1 MKQIFDLLLN
11 VDRKWRLIFI
21 TIIPLS
27 IIKSFF
33 DVVGLGLIA
42 PFISSVVS
50 PEVILENTYFIYIN
64 EYIGIS
70 SNSELVVFSSIFLI
84 TFFIIKGIYSILVLD
99 FINYFIF
106 HGKAQFNAVLMKKY
120 LRAEWKFHQQ
130 NNSSYLDRNLRISS
144 SKAFS
149 CLSYVLKSIV
159 DAFFVIFS
167 IALLIYAQGMLVIYA
182 ASIFIFLFFCWY
194 KFSFPYLSNIG
205 SMSIQASGESAKII
219 RENFDSI
226 REIITFDVASFFT
239 KKFEQ
244 KERYVASLSKRQALF
259 GILPTAFIEI
269 IAISLLA
276 GTCLY
281 LILSGEDLMDFLP
294 ILGLFG
300 LVIIRLL
307 PILLNFI
314 RSIQEI
320 VFEFPAIDLINNQIQ
335 ELDNESVKQSE
346 NSNLVFS
353 SLKLKNITF
362 SYGAKDIISDLNIK
376 IEHNDSV
383 GIMGPS
389 GSGKTTALNIMLGL
403 LKPDSGEVLVND
415 SNLYSSLNS
424 WRKQISFVPQEP
436 ILFDDSIRENITFG
450 QKDISDHA
458 VWEALKLVKL
468 FDLFQNYDKKIDSK
482 IGERGNK
489 LSGGQKQRLSL
500 ARALV
505 RNPKVIF
512 LDEFTSALDK
522 EVELRILQD
531 LFAISDITI
540 ILISHSPTVIDFCK
554 EKVILG

>member
-11 VDRKWRLIFI
+11 IDRKWRLIFI
-21 TIIPLS
+21 SIIPLS

-33 DVVGLGLIA
+33 DVVGLGLVA

-50 PEVILENTYFIYIN
+50 PETILENTYFIDIN

-84 TFFIIKGIYSILVLD
+84 TFFIIKGVYSILVLD
-99 FINYFIF
+99 YINYFIF
-106 HGKAQFNAVLMKKY
+106 HGKAEFNGVLMQKY
-120 LRAEWKFHQQ
+120 LQAEWKFHQK
-130 NNSSYLDRNLRISS
+130 NNSSYLDRNLRVSS
-144 SKAFS
+144 NKAFS
-149 CLSYVLKSIV
+149 CLSYILKSFV

-167 IALLIYAQGMLVIYA
+167 IALLIYAQGMLTIYA
-182 ASIFIFLFFCWY
+182 ASVFILLFFCWY
-194 KFSFPYLSNIG
+194 KFSFPYLAKIG
-205 SMSIQASGESAKII
+205 SMSIQASGESSKII

-239 KKFEQ
+239 NKYEK
-244 KERYVASLSKRQALF
+244 KERYVSSLSKRQAF
-259 GILPTAFIEI
+259 FQILPTAFIEI

-281 LILSGEDLMDFLP
+281 LVLSGEDLVDFLP

-314 RSIQEI
+314 RSVQEI
-320 VFEFPAIDLINNQIQ
+320 IFEFPAIDLINNQIH
-335 ELDNESVKQSE
+335 ELDNSFVKQSE
-346 NSNLVFS
+346 NNNLVFS
-353 SLKLKNITF
+353 SLELQKITF
-362 SYGAKDIISDLNIK
+362 SYGSKNIFTDLNIK

-389 GSGKTTALNIMLGL
+389 GSGKTTVLNIMLGL
-403 LKPDSGEVLVND
+403 LKPDSGEVLLND
-415 SNLYSSLNS
+415 CNLYSSLSS
-424 WRKQISFVPQEP
+424 WRNQISFVPQEP

-450 QKDISDHA
+450 QKNITDHA

-468 FDLFQNYDKKIDSK
+468 FDLFQGYDQKIDSK
-482 IGERGNK
+482 IGERGSN

-531 LFAISDITI
+531 LFAIQDITI
-540 ILISHSPTVIDFCK
+540 ILISHSQTVIDFCK

>member
-1 MKQIFDLLLN
+1 MQ
-11 VDRKWRLIFI
+11 
-21 TIIPLS
+21 
-27 IIKSFF
+27 
-33 DVVGLGLIA
+33 
-42 PFISSVVS
+42 
-50 PEVILENTYFIYIN
+50 
-64 EYIGIS
+64 
-70 SNSELVVFSSIFLI
+70 
-84 TFFIIKGIYSILVLD
+84 
-99 FINYFIF
+99 
-106 HGKAQFNAVLMKKY
+106 KY
-120 LRAEWKFHQQ
+120 LQAEWKFHQK
-130 NNSSYLDRNLRISS
+130 NNSSYLDRNLRVSS
-144 SKAFS
+144 NKAFS
-149 CLSYVLKSIV
+149 CLSYILKSFV

-167 IALLIYAQGMLVIYA
+167 IALLIYAQGMLTIYA
-182 ASIFIFLFFCWY
+182 ASVFILLFFCWY
-194 KFSFPYLSNIG
+194 KFSFPYLAKIG
-205 SMSIQASGESAKII
+205 SMSIQASGESSKII

-239 KKFEQ
+239 NKYEK
-244 KERYVASLSKRQALF
+244 KERYVSSLSKRQAF
-259 GILPTAFIEI
+259 FQILPTAFIEI

-281 LILSGEDLMDFLP
+281 LVLSGEDLVDFLP

-314 RSIQEI
+314 RSVQEI
-320 VFEFPAIDLINNQIQ
+320 IFEFPAIDLINNQIH
-335 ELDNESVKQSE
+335 ELDNSFVKQSE
-346 NSNLVFS
+346 NNNLVFS
-353 SLKLKNITF
+353 SLELQKITF
-362 SYGAKDIISDLNIK
+362 SYGSKNIFTDLNIK

-389 GSGKTTALNIMLGL
+389 GSGKTTVLNIMLGL
-403 LKPDSGEVLVND
+403 LKPDSGEVLLND
-415 SNLYSSLNS
+415 CNLYSSLSS
-424 WRKQISFVPQEP
+424 WRNQISFVPQEP

-450 QKDISDHA
+450 QKNITDHA

-468 FDLFQNYDKKIDSK
+468 FDLFQGYDQKIDSK
-482 IGERGNK
+482 IGERGSN

-531 LFAISDITI
+531 LFAIQDITI
-540 ILISHSPTVIDFCK
+540 ILISHSQTVIDFCK